1 MDYNNQTPVFSTS
14 YFPCIAYLSLINKHD
29 EVLIETQESF
39 KKQTHRNRT
48 YILSANGVLPLIVP
62 IKRFK
67 DVSLPISQTEICYQT
82 PWQTNH
88 LRAIASAYGK
98 STYFEYYY
106 YEIEKI
112 LKKEHRYLIDL
123 NQEITMLLLKKM
135 KILTKI
141 TPTSSYEKK
150 VENDYRDTFDKK
162 HLFADFSSKPYFQCF
177 EHKFGFQNNL
187 SALDL
192 LFNMGVESKNYL

>member
-1 MDYNNQTPVFSTS
+1 MESNNIALLSTS
-14 YFPCIAYLSLINKHD
+14 YFPCIAYLSLINKHN

-123 NQEITMLLLKKM
+123 NNEITILLLKKM
-135 KILTKI
+135 KIPTKI
-141 TPTSSYEKK
+141 TPTSSYEKET
-150 VENDYRDTFDKK
+150 ENDYRDIFDKK
-162 HLFADFSSKPYFQCF
+162 HLFADFTSKPYFQCF

-187 SALDL
+187 SSLDL
-192 LFNMGVESKNYL
+192 LFNMGIESKNYL

>member
-1 MDYNNQTPVFSTS
+1 LESNNTATLSTS
-14 YFPCIAYLSLINKHD
+14 YFPCIAYLSIINKH
-29 EVLIETQESF
+29 ENILIDTFEAFQ
-39 KKQTHRNRT
+39 KQTHRNRT
-48 YILSANGVLPLIVP
+48 YILSANGVLQLVVP
-62 IKRFK
+62 IKRLK

-98 STYFEYYY
+98 SSYFEYYY
-106 YEIEKI
+106 YQIENI

-123 NQEITMLLLKKM
+123 NNEITQLLISKFKLNAT
-135 KILTKI
+135 ISN
-141 TPTSSYEKK
+141 TSSYEKEI
-150 VENDYRDTFDKK
+150 ENDYRGAFDKK
-162 HLFADFSSKPYFQCF
+162 RIFTDHTTKPYFQCF

>member
-1 MDYNNQTPVFSTS
+1 M
-14 YFPCIAYLSLINKHD
+14 NKHD
-29 EVLIETQESF
+29 GVLIETQESF

-62 IKRFK
+62 VKRFK

-106 YEIEKI
+106 CEIEKI

-123 NQEITMLLLKKM
+123 NQEITMLLLQKM
-135 KILTKI
+135 KIPTKI
-141 TPTSSYEKK
+141 TPTTSYEKET
-150 VENDYRDTFDKK
+150 ENDYRDIFDKK
-162 HLFADFSSKPYFQCF
+162 HLFADFTNKPYFQCF
-177 EHKFGFQNNL
+177 EHKFGFQHNL

-192 LFNMGVESKNYL
+192 LFNMGVESKYYL

>member
-1 MDYNNQTPVFSTS
+1 MESNTTPVLSTS
-14 YFPCIAYLSLINKHD
+14 YFPCIAYFSILNKH
-29 EVLIETQESF
+29 ENVLIETQESF

-62 IKRFK
+62 IQRFK
-67 DVSLPISQTEICYQT
+67 DVSLPICQTEICYKT

-98 STYFEYYY
+98 SSYFEYYFPQ
-106 YEIEKI
+106 IEQI

-123 NQEITMLLLKKM
+123 NQEITMLLLQKM

-141 TPTSSYEKK
+141 TPTSSYEKEIK
-150 VENDYRDTFDKK
+150 EDYREAFDKK
-162 HLFADFSSKPYFQCF
+162 RIFTDYTTKPYFQCF
-177 EHKFGFQNNL
+177 EHKFGFKHNL

-192 LFNMGVESKNYL
+192 LFNLGPESKQYL